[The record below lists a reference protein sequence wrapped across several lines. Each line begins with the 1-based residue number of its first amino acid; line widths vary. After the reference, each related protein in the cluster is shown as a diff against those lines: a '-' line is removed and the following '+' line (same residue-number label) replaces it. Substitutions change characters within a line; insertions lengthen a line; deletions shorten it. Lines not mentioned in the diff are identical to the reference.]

1 MLSELLPNLAA
12 GHCTGTEPHW
22 SCSRPRHNGHTS
34 RRCRRR
40 ADALCRRAGT
50 PSRSITVVAVASP
63 LSVRRALPLSYLSC
77 PVHDCTERR
86 RCVDVKASEAVRPS
100 SHIPSQWELAM
111 PFHERPR
118 ALGYSH
124 HINQWQQDKLTTQWT
139 SGFTEQC
146 HTKTTFGTEVQ
157 LCWVENS
164 KRTHELDTINWL
176 SKLIFPIFGKILVN
190 S

>member
-100 SHIPSQWELAM
+100 VKPHPQPMGAGHAISRTAKSTWLFTSHQPMTTRQAHNTVNERVYGAVPYKDYVRYRGAAM
-111 PFHERPR
+111 
-118 ALGYSH
+118 
-124 HINQWQQDKLTTQWT
+124 
-139 SGFTEQC
+139 
-146 HTKTTFGTEVQ
+146 
-157 LCWVENS
+157 
-164 KRTHELDTINWL
+164 L
-176 SKLIFPIFGKILVN
+176 SRK
-190 S
+190 